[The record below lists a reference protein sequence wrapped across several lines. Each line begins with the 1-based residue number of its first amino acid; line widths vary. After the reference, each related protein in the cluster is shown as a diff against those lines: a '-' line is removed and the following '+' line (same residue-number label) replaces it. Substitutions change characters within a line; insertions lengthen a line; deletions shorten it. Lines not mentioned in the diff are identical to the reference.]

1 MKKFFLNMLLISILA
16 IGGAAMAKDLEQ
28 PFNKGEI
35 NPYSEF
41 FTGRQNCEKTGRGHF
56 ELGVE

>member
-41 FTGRQNCEKTGRGHF
+41 FTGRT
-56 ELGVE
+56 